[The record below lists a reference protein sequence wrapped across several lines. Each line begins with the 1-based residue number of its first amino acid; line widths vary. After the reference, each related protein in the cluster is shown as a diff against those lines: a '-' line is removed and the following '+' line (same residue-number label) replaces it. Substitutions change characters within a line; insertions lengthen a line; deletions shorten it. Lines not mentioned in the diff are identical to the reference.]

1 MPFLE
6 SVYPECYL
14 SHHLSDQT
22 FVRYQR
28 WLYERA
34 GIYLHDGKK
43 SLVIGRLGSRL
54 QHLGLAD
61 WDAYFNFFTSSVESP
76 AQKAEQQIVID
87 LLTTNETYFFRE
99 EAHFSFIQQE
109 ILPQYLDRS
118 LRCWSAAS
126 SSGEEAYSL
135 AMLLMEHYCH
145 PWQILATD
153 ISSRVLDVARHG
165 VYPLSRSAN
174 IPLHYLQ
181 KYCLKGIGDK
191 ANGFK
196 VSRALR
202 EKVSFQAVNLQ
213 DNLARF
219 GHFDLILLRNVMIY
233 FDARS
238 KQRVIDNIQR
248 QLNVGGYLFIG
259 HAETLQSV
267 RSSLTLI
274 SPSIYQ
280 KV

>member
-1 MPFLE
+1 MPFIE
-6 SVYPECYL
+6 SVSRECSL
-14 SHHLSDQT
+14 PQNLSDQT

-28 WLYERA
+28 WLYEKA
-34 GIYLHDGKK
+34 GIYLNDGKK
-43 SLVIGRLGSRL
+43 SLVIGRLSARL
-54 QHLGLAD
+54 QQLGLSD
-61 WDAYFNFFTSSVESP
+61 WNDYFDFFALSAPSASK
-76 AQKAEQQIVID
+76 KAEQQVVID

-99 EAHFSFIQQE
+99 EAHFSFIQQSVIPE
-109 ILPQYLDRS
+109 YIEKP

-135 AMLLMEHYCH
+135 AMLLMEHCYQ

-153 ISSRVLDVARHG
+153 ISSRVLDIARRG
-165 VYPLSRSAN
+165 VYPLSRSTN

-181 KYCLKGIGDK
+181 KYCLKGVGDK

-196 VSRALR
+196 VSRTLR
-202 EKVSFQAVNLQ
+202 EKVNFQSVNLQ

-233 FDARS
+233 FDAHS
-238 KQRVIDNIQR
+238 KQRVIENIQR

-259 HAETLQSV
+259 HAETLQLV
-267 RSSLTLI
+267 RSSLKLL